1 MINLLQGWIVFVE
14 GTCTLA
20 SIVSP
25 SWSFLGLMG
34 VCNMI
39 ALRDAITRAYYINL
53 QECDYHFLIWIIL
66 IARLEGEG
74 ERKEGRLGK
83 IMFAINV
90 TESHSNKLP
99 W

>member
-20 SIVSP
+20 SS
-25 SWSFLGLMG
+25 SYSFMVIPGINV

-39 ALRDAITRAYYINL
+39 ALRDAITRTYYINL